1 VAGIN
6 GTNEK
11 KTLDVD
17 LSFIDGADHCVQ
29 TFADADPSQY
39 QLASDKDW
47 FISCGNQIPRAMT
60 CQPRGGFVLV
70 IK

>member
-1 VAGIN
+1 
-6 GTNEK
+6 
-11 KTLDVD
+11 
-17 LSFIDGADHCVQ
+17 VQ

-39 QLASDKDW
+39 QLAGDKDW
-47 FISCGNQIPRAMT
+47 LISCGNQIPRTMT